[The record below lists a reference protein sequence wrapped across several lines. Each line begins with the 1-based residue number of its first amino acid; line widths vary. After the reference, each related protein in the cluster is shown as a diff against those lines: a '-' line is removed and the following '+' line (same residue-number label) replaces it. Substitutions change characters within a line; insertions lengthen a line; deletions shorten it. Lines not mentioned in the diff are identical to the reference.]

1 MCQHCMNRRE
11 FGALAAAGVV
21 GSVAGR
27 SSAVAADPLTVEAW
41 DPDQPPVVTGRPLQ
55 IQPVLAYQVMTPRPK
70 TSWRSWSDIINEP
83 AAAEEAQRIDGELR
97 SLSRKAD
104 FPVTFLPLAKVTTP
118 EQAAQVQKGD
128 FDEGHLAFCESDFVC
143 IPAGTVLLFGVTAK

>member
-21 GSVAGR
+21 GSMAGL

-41 DPDQPPVVTGRPLQ
+41 DPDQPPVVTGRPLR

-70 TSWRSWSDIINEP
+70 TSWRSWSDIINPCLPMCRSQQDVEVQGAWKRRIPEAAGRQGRPLETGPGPVPARLSHRLGP
-83 AAAEEAQRIDGELR
+83 AADRQL
-97 SLSRKAD
+97 SL
-104 FPVTFLPLAKVTTP
+104 
-118 EQAAQVQKGD
+118 
-128 FDEGHLAFCESDFVC
+128 
-143 IPAGTVLLFGVTAK
+143 